1 MGQDQDDVVYVPLTT
16 AQERL
21 LGITY
26 VQSISIQVS
35 SPEKI
40 EEVQNNLTNS
50 PIPKGRGFCF
60 TGNSLFSHRKTW
72 SYTSSTKDVVPP
84 YDFSL
89 SYFNFFVKL
98 AMNFIFSSPFE
109 RRLPLL

>member
-1 MGQDQDDVVYVPLTT
+1 MVGVLAEKGQSSMGQDQDDVVYVPLTT

-60 TGNSLFSHRKTW
+60 TGNSLFFHRKNMVLHFLHKGCCPT
-72 SYTSSTKDVVPP
+72 
-84 YDFSL
+84 L
-89 SYFNFFVKL
+89 
-98 AMNFIFSSPFE
+98 
-109 RRLPLL
+109 